1 MSNVWYGQGIADDGE
16 LRLCGDV
23 AGKRVVELGTPSGP
37 VDPTATPNAILLALA
52 GAKAIAIT
60 SAADDITRLRAAAD
74 AAETRV
80 QCHQGD
86 LADLGFATS
95 ASVDLVLAVHTLDHV
110 DDLPRL
116 LRQVHRVLK
125 PESPFVVA
133 LTHPVAAM
141 FDAAALAGT
150 TPPVRRYG
158 VGSRSIGE
166 LFMHFE
172 RANFRLDVVHELSPL
187 TQRDAL
193 IPSVLLLRARKLG
206 V

>member
-16 LRLCGDV
+16 HRLCGDV
-23 AGKRVVELGTPSGP
+23 AGKRVIELGTPTGP
-37 VDPTATPNAILLALA
+37 VDPHATPNAVILALA
-52 GAKAIAIT
+52 GAKSIAIDP
-60 SAADDITRLRAAAD
+60 SAEHIGRMRT
-74 AAETRV
+74 AAETAETRFE
-80 QCHQGD
+80 CHQAE

-125 PESPFVVA
+125 PGSPFVLA

-141 FDAAALAGT
+141 FDEGALAGT

-166 LFMHFE
+166 LFMHME
-172 RANFRLDVVHELSPL
+172 RANFNIDVLHELSPI